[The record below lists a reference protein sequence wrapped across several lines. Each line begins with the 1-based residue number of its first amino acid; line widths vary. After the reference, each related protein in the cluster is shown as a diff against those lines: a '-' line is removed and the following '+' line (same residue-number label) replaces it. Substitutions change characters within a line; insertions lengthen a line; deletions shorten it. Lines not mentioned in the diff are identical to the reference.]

1 MSRRN
6 RILRNIGLS
15 LAGLL
20 LFLAVVSI
28 LIVRSDWFHNFV
40 RQKIIATT
48 EESTGGKVEIGSFD
62 FDWTHLRVTI
72 RNFVLHGTEPSG
84 QAPLAQA
91 ALVQLDLKLLSGLK
105 QVVDLQTLLV
115 DHPQANLIVYPDGR
129 TNVPE
134 PKVKTK
140 SDTSALET
148 IVDLKIGKFD
158 LTNGMVAVNAQKA
171 AFSARGENL
180 HAQLGYNMVNPSYK
194 GQLTINPLFLTSG
207 KNTPVN
213 LNVSLPVVLE
223 KDRIQLSDARIT
235 TLSSQV
241 IVSGVIEH
249 LASPRTSAQVNAKL
263 ALNDVRKLAD
273 LPLPMQTGGG
283 LPDAMTADFAVNM
296 DENTIKIQ
304 TGRVTLGQSNIEASG
319 TLKDPSGKSAVQFN
333 TSLALGELGR
343 LFKVSAKPEGVLQA
357 SGTAKLTG
365 QSDYLVNASVHG
377 GDLGFQNGAQR
388 IRNVSIKGQLSADPK
403 RIALND
409 LKLAAFGG
417 EVTGRADLENMAAFH
432 VDAQLHG
439 FNTRTLAR
447 TFGGKDLP
455 YEGIISG
462 PVKASGDIKAPGT
475 KSIVASVNLGI
486 SPGQHGVPVNGKL
499 NADYNGASDLVKVAN
514 SYVALPHTRLDLS
527 GALDRELQL
536 KLVSS
541 NLNDLE
547 PAVGKPLPIQLEGGS
562 VSFTGAVTGKLAS
575 PRIAGHLQA
584 TNFALQD
591 RPFDRFDADLD
602 ASSAGA
608 RIQNGSLGRT
618 STQLQFS
625 ASAGLKNWS
634 PEPYEPLTVN
644 ANIRNA
650 DLADLMAIAGQK
662 DAKASGTVNAV
673 AQINGTIG
681 SPRGN
686 ANLTVVNGA
695 AFDEH
700 FDRLAANVDFSDQQ
714 VQLTNTQLTAG
725 TARIDLNGAFQHP
738 KNSFDTGTLQFHVA
752 SNQMSLDQFN
762 AVKQQTKGLKGTAQL
777 NADVAANLQQVKNA
791 KTGKFESELLLKT
804 VNANVAAH
812 NLNLEGKKLG
822 DLTATAQTAG
832 STVNFNV
839 NSDFAGSTVHATGQT
854 QLQRDYPTTATA
866 SIANLPIEQVL
877 AVIDRRDIN
886 AKGNLSANAQ
896 VSGTLGNPQAS
907 ADLTLT
913 KAVIYDEPLD
923 RVQGR
928 FSYNNRVLEIPN
940 VDVVAN
946 GATINANLRFDHPT
960 NDFQEGSLRFHI
972 ASNQIQL
979 GKLHVVQ
986 QQKPGL
992 NGMLQLNADGAGTL
1006 RKLPTGSKEPPI
1018 LFSSLN
1024 ANLNAQ
1030 GLEVNRKQLGDLA
1043 LKAETHGSTL
1053 DFNLTS
1059 NLGKSN
1065 IHGQGKAQ
1073 LQGDYPVTAQ
1083 VSFSNLTYSGLL
1095 PLLATPTSGPA
1106 PAFDVLAE
1114 GQVDING
1121 PALKPDEIG
1130 GTLNV
1135 AKLLVSAA
1143 PRNQPNNGAKKLSLQ
1158 NEGPIVVALNKQVLN
1173 IRSAHIT
1180 GPSTDINLAGSV
1192 SMNDKTPLNLQVNA
1206 KTNLKVL
1213 EDFDRDIYSAGDITL
1228 QAAVRGTFAQPNV
1241 TGQLRLQNASVNM
1254 VDLPNGISNANG
1266 VIQFNGTSAVI
1277 QDLTAESGGGVV
1289 KMNGGLG
1296 FTNGI
1301 LRYGLRANAAN
1312 VRVRTPQGA
1321 SVVVSSSVN
1330 LTGTSD
1336 HSVLGGTVTV
1346 NRIAFNPRSDFGSM
1360 LSRAAPP
1367 IATPSAPSGPLAG
1380 MKLDIR
1386 IRTAPDVAFQTA
1398 LAQNLQADADLTLR
1412 GTLANPGMLGRVN
1425 VTSGKLVFF
1434 GSDYDVNSGSI
1445 SFYNPLSID
1454 PILDV
1459 DLETKAQGVDVILTV
1474 SGPVNNMKLTYRSDP
1489 PLQFTEIVA
1498 LLAAG
1503 RTPTSDPTILANQP
1517 TPPPQS
1523 LEQMGESAI
1532 VSQAVA
1538 GPLADRMS
1546 RVFGI
1551 SKLKIDPSFS
1561 GGSQLPQARLTLQQ
1575 QISTNVTFT
1584 YITDVTA
1591 ANSQIIRVEWTVN
1604 PQWSAVATRD
1614 QTGRFGV
1621 DFFFKKQFR

>member
-6 RILRNIGLS
+6 HILKRAAIFLG
-15 LAGLL
+15 AAI
-20 LFLAVVSI
+20 LFLIVASI
-28 LIVRSDWFHNFV
+28 LILQSGWFHNFV
-40 RQKIIATT
+40 RDKIVATT

-62 FDWTHLRVTI
+62 FDWTHLRATLH
-72 RNFVLHGTEPSG
+72 NFVLHGTEPAN
-84 QAPLAQA
+84 QQPLFQA
-91 ALVQLDLKLLSGLK
+91 ALIQVDLKLLSGLK
-105 QVVDLQTLLV
+105 QVVDLSALLV
-115 DHPQANLIVYPDGR
+115 DRPQANLIVYPDGR

-134 PKVKTK
+134 PKVKK
-140 SDTSALET
+140 PSDTSALET

-158 LTNGMVAVNAQKA
+158 LTNGLLAFNAQKA

-180 HAQLGYNMVNPSYK
+180 HAQLGYNPLNPSYK
-194 GQLTINPLFLTSG
+194 GQLTMNPLFLSSG
-207 KNTPVN
+207 KNPPVN

-223 KDRIQLSDARIT
+223 KDRIRLSDARIT
-235 TLSSQV
+235 TLASQIIIDGAV
-241 IVSGVIEH
+241 EH
-249 LASPRTSAQVNAKL
+249 LASPRTSAHVNAKL
-263 ALNDVRKLAD
+263 ALEDVRRLAD
-273 LPLPMQTGGG
+273 LPPTQAGKD
-283 LPDAMTADFAVNM
+283 LPDLITADIAVNM
-296 DENTIKIQ
+296 DENTIKVQ
-304 TGRVTLGQSNIEASG
+304 TGRVSFGQSNLEASG
-319 TLKDPSGKSAVQFN
+319 TLKDPSGQQAVQFN

-343 LFKVSAKPEGVLQA
+343 LFKVSAKPEGTLRA
-357 SGTAKLTG
+357 SGIAKLTG
-365 QSDYLVNASVHG
+365 QSDYQVSAKVQG
-377 GDLGFQNGAQR
+377 GQLGFQNGTQR
-388 IRNVSIKGQLSADPK
+388 IRNVSVTGQLNADAK
-403 RIALND
+403 RIALDD
-409 LKLAAFGG
+409 LKLAIFGG
-417 EVTGRADLENMAAFH
+417 EVTGKADLENLETYHF
-432 VDAQLHG
+432 DGRLQG
-439 FNTRTLAR
+439 FNTRVLAR
-447 TFGGKDLP
+447 TFANQELP

-462 PVKASGDIKAPGT
+462 PVKASGNLKAPGT

-486 SPGQHGVPVNGKL
+486 APGTRGVPVTGKI
-499 NADYNGASDLVKVAN
+499 NAEYHGASDLVKVAN
-514 SYVALPHTRLDLS
+514 SYVALPHTRLDIS

-541 NLNDLE
+541 NLNDLQA
-547 PAVGKPLPIQLEGGS
+547 AVGKPLPIQLLGGA
-562 VSFTGAVTGKLAS
+562 VTFTGAVTGKLAS
-575 PRIAGHLQA
+575 PRIAGHLHA
-584 TNFALQD
+584 SNFKLQD
-591 RPFDRFDADLD
+591 RPFDLFDADLD

-608 RIQNGSLGRT
+608 RVQNGSLTRA
-618 STQLQFS
+618 STLMQFS

-634 PEPYEPLTVN
+634 PEPYEPLAVN
-644 ANIRNA
+644 ATIRNA
-650 DLADLMAIAGQK
+650 DLADLLAIAGQPNG
-662 DAKASGTVNAV
+662 KASGSVNAT
-673 AQINGTIG
+673 ARIDGTIG
-681 SPRGN
+681 SPRGD
-686 ANLTVVNGA
+686 ANLTIVNGSA
-695 AFDEH
+695 YDEH
-700 FDRLAANVDFSDQQ
+700 FDRFAANVNFSDQL

-725 TARIDLNGAFQHP
+725 SARVDLNGTFQHP
-738 KNSFDTGTLQFHVA
+738 KNNFDTGALQFHMA
-752 SNQMSLDQFN
+752 SNQMALDQFN
-762 AVKQQTKGLKGTAQL
+762 AVKQQTKGLKGTAQI
-777 NADVAANLQQVKNA
+777 NADIAANLQQAKNP
-791 KTGKFESELLLKT
+791 KTGKLEPDLLLKT
-804 VNANVAAH
+804 VNANVSAH
-812 NLNLEGKKLG
+812 NLNLDGKRLG

-832 STVNFNV
+832 STVNYNV
-839 NSDFAGSTVHATGQT
+839 NSDFAGSAIHATGQT

-866 SIANLPIEQVL
+866 SISNLPIEQVL
-877 AVIDRRDIN
+877 AVVDRRDIN

-896 VSGTLGNPQAS
+896 VSGTLDNPQAS
-907 ADLTLT
+907 GDVNLT

-928 FSYNNRVLEIPN
+928 FTYNNQLIDIPSI
-940 VDVVAN
+940 DIAAN
-946 GATINANLRFDHPT
+946 GATINASGRFDHPK
-960 NDFQEGSLRFHI
+960 NDFQEGSLRFRV

-979 GKLHVVQ
+979 GRLHIVQ

-992 NGMLQLNADGAGTL
+992 NGALQINADGSGTL
-1006 RKLPTGSKEPPI
+1006 RKLPPGSKEPPI

-1024 ANLNAQ
+1024 ANVNAQ
-1030 GLEVNRKQLGDLA
+1030 GLDVNRKQLGDLT

-1059 NLGKSN
+1059 NLGHSN
-1065 IHGQGKAQ
+1065 IRGQGQAQ
-1073 LQGDYPVTAQ
+1073 LRGDYPVTAQ
-1083 VSFSNLTYSGLL
+1083 VSFANLTYSGLL
-1095 PLLATPTSGPA
+1095 PLLSTPTSGPA
-1106 PAFDVLAE
+1106 PAFDVTAE
-1114 GQVDING
+1114 GQATING
-1121 PALKPDEIG
+1121 PALKPDDIG

-1135 AKLLVSAA
+1135 AKLLVSAT
-1143 PRNQPNNGAKKLSLQ
+1143 PRSQPTSGTKKLSLQ
-1158 NEGPIVVALNKQVLN
+1158 NQGPIVVALNKQVLN
-1173 IRSAHIT
+1173 IQSAHIV
-1180 GPSTDINLAGSV
+1180 GPSTDINLGGNV
-1192 SMNDKTPLNLQVNA
+1192 SMNAKAPLNLQVNA

-1213 EDFDRDIYSAGDITL
+1213 EDFDRDIYSAGDVTL
-1228 QAAVRGTFAQPNV
+1228 QAAVRGTFTQPSV

-1277 QDLTAESGGGVV
+1277 QNLTAESGGGAVSA
-1289 KMNGGLG
+1289 NGGVG

-1321 SVVVSSSVN
+1321 SVVANAAVN

-1346 NRIAFNPRSDFGSM
+1346 NRIAFNPRSDFGSI

-1367 IATPSAPSGPLAG
+1367 LETPSAPSGPLSG
-1380 MKLDIR
+1380 MKLDVR

-1398 LAQNLQADADLTLR
+1398 LAQNLQANADLTLR
-1412 GTLANPGMLGRVN
+1412 GTLASPGMLGRVT

-1434 GSDYDVNSGSI
+1434 GSEYDVNSGSI
-1445 SFYNPLSID
+1445 AFYNPLSID

-1538 GPLADRMS
+1538 SPLADRLQ

-1551 SKLKIDPSFS
+1551 SKLKIDPTFS

-1575 QISTNVTFT
+1575 QVSTNVTFT
-1584 YITDVTA
+1584 YITDVSQ
-1591 ANSQIIRVEWTVN
+1591 ANSQIIRVEWAVN

-1621 DFFFKKQFR
+1621 DFFYKKQFR